1 MSTLSRFGRLALAF
15 GLAAAPLLALAAA
28 PAAFENSLASLDRV
42 DRQVMPAVDLQ
53 ALRNDDARRARG
65 ALPPRFAVP
74 IAVALNPEKSGTWED
89 LDAGHR
95 IWRLRITSPGAHSI
109 NLGFTQYHM
118 PAGGRLLVYPA
129 GMQRNAD
136 PTLVREFSDA
146 DNAPHG
152 QLWTPIVMS
161 DDIVVEAVVPR
172 ERTGELVLELT
183 SVNHDYRGF
192 GRVAAEIATG
202 VTPADVGDVSG
213 SCNVDVV
220 CPEGDPYRDQIR
232 AVAVYSTGG
241 STFCTGSLLNNTA
254 QDRKMYFLTAA
265 HCGINSGNA
274 ASLVVYWNFQNSF
287 CRPVGSA
294 ASGAAGNGTMGQ
306 FQTGA
311 IFRAANTPSDFT
323 LVELDDA
330 PNPAHNLFWNG
341 WDRRSQNFPSAFGIH
356 HPATAE
362 KRISLSTT
370 STATTSYNSTAEPG
384 DGTHVQVKWRPGIGV
399 TEGGSSGSPLY
410 SPEKRVIGQLHGGP
424 SSCSATD
431 ANKRDYYG
439 RVSVSWAGGGS
450 NATRLSNWLDPG
462 STGAQ
467 TLDGLDN
474 TGGPGNTPP
483 TANFSFTTS
492 ALTATFTDTSSDSDG
507 TIASRS
513 WAFGDGTTST
523 ATNPTKT
530 YGASGTYSVTLT
542 VTDNGGATNSATK
555 SVTVSG
561 GGGGNV
567 LTNGV
572 PVTGISGALNSEQTW
587 TLVVPAGASNLTF
600 TTAGGSGDVDMY
612 VRFGAAPTTSTYD
625 CRPYTS
631 GNAETCNIATAQA
644 GTYYVMLRGYA
655 AYSGVTLTGSYTTGG
670 GGGTFS
676 NATDVA
682 ITDNATVESSITVS
696 GIAGN
701 APAALQVA
709 VDIKHTYIGDLKVD
723 LVAPNGTL
731 FNLWNRTGGGTDNII
746 QTFTVNASAVTA
758 NGVWKLRVN
767 DNASADTGKIDS
779 WGLTF

>member
-1 MSTLSRFGRLALAF
+1 MS
-15 GLAAAPLLALAAA
+15 
-28 PAAFENSLASLDRV
+28 
-42 DRQVMPAVDLQ
+42 
-53 ALRNDDARRARG
+53 
-65 ALPPRFAVP
+65 
-74 IAVALNPEKSGTWED
+74 PEKNGTWED
-89 LDAGHR
+89 LDAANR

-109 NLGFTQYHM
+109 NLGFTRYHM

-129 GMQRNAD
+129 GLKGGAD
-136 PTLVREFSDA
+136 PALVREFGVA
-146 DNAPHG
+146 DNAHHG

-172 ERTGELVLELT
+172 AAKDELKLLLT

-202 VTPADVGDVSG
+202 VLPADVGDTSG

-232 AVAVYSTGG
+232 SVAVYSTGG

-254 QDRKMYFLTAA
+254 QDRKMYFLTAN
-265 HCGINSGNA
+265 HCGITSSNA

-287 CRPVGSA
+287 CRAVGSA
-294 ASGAAGNGTMGQ
+294 ASGAAGDGTMSQ

-311 IFRAANTPSDFT
+311 IFRSANAASDFT

-330 PNPAHNLFWNG
+330 ANPAHNVYWNG

-356 HPATAE
+356 HPSTAE
-362 KRISLSTT
+362 KRISLANGA
-370 STATTSYNSTAEPG
+370 TATTSYNSTAEPG
-384 DGTHVQVKWRPGIGV
+384 DGTHVQARWRPGIGV
-399 TEGGSSGSPLY
+399 TEPGSSGSPLF
-410 SPEKRVIGQLHGGP
+410 SNDKRVIGQLHGGP
-424 SSCSATD
+424 SSCTATD
-431 ANKRDYYG
+431 TNKRDYYG
-439 RVSVSWAGGGS
+439 RLSVSWAGGGS
-450 NATRLSNWLDPG
+450 NATRLSNWLDAG
-462 STGAQ
+462 NTGAQ
-467 TLDGLDN
+467 TIDGL
-474 TGGPGNTPP
+474 GGSGGGNVPP
-483 TANFSFTTS
+483 TANFGFTTS

-523 ATNPTKT
+523 ATNPSKT
-530 YGASGTYSVTLT
+530 YAAAGAYNVTLT
-542 VTDNGGATNSATK
+542 VTDNGGATNSSTK
-555 SVTVSG
+555 TVTVSS

-572 PVTGISGALNSEQTW
+572 PVTGISGAQNSEQTW

-600 TTAGGSGDVDMY
+600 TTAGGSGDVDLY
-612 VRFGAAPTTSTYD
+612 VRFGAAPTTATYD

-631 GNAETCNIATAQA
+631 GNGETCNIATAQA

-670 GGGTFS
+670 GGGTFT
-676 NATDVA
+676 NATDVT
-682 ITDNATVESSITVS
+682 ISDNATVESTIAVS

-723 LVAPNGTL
+723 LVAPNGTV
-731 FNLWNRTGGGTDNII
+731 FTLWNRTGGSTDNII
-746 QTFTVNASAVTA
+746 QTFTVNASAVAA
-758 NGVWKLRVN
+758 NGTWRLRVN

>member
-1 MSTLSRFGRLALAF
+1 MSTLSRFGKLVLAA
-15 GLAAAPLLALAAA
+15 GLAASPFAAFAAA
-28 PAAFENSLASLDRV
+28 PAAFDHGLATIDSIDRE
-42 DRQVMPAVDLQ
+42 VMPAVDLE
-53 ALRNDDARRARG
+53 ALRRDDARRARG
-65 ALPPRFAVP
+65 QEPPRFAVP
-74 IAVALNPEKSGTWED
+74 IAVEITPGKSGTWED
-89 LDAGHR
+89 LDAGQR
-95 IWRLRITSPGAHSI
+95 VWRLRITSPGAYSI

-118 PAGGRLLVYPA
+118 PEGGRLLVYPA
-129 GMQRNAD
+129 GMKPGAD
-136 PTLVREFSDA
+136 PSLVREFGAA

-161 DDIVVEAVVPR
+161 DDVVVEAVVPR
-172 ERTGELVLELT
+172 AKLGQFQLKLT

-202 VTPADVGDVSG
+202 VTPNDVGDTSG

-232 AVAVYSTGG
+232 SVAVYSTGG

-265 HCGINSGNA
+265 HCGITSSNA
-274 ASLVVYWNFQNSF
+274 ASLVVYWNFQNSY
-287 CRPVGSA
+287 CRAVGSA
-294 ASGAAGNGTMGQ
+294 ASGAAGDGTMGQ

-311 IFRAANTPSDFT
+311 IFRASNTPSDFT

-330 PNPAHNLFWNG
+330 PNPAHNVYWNG

-356 HPATAE
+356 HPSTAE
-362 KRISLSTT
+362 KRISLANGA
-370 STATTSYNSTAEPG
+370 TATTSYNSTAEPG
-384 DGTHVQVKWRPGIGV
+384 DGTHVQARWRPGIGV
-399 TEGGSSGSPLY
+399 TEPGSSGSPLY
-410 SPEKRVIGQLHGGP
+410 SNEKRVIGQLHGGP

-431 ANKRDYYG
+431 TNKRDYYG
-439 RVSVSWAGGGS
+439 RLSVSWAGGGS
-450 NATRLSNWLDPG
+450 NATRLSNWLDAG
-462 STGAQ
+462 NTGAQ
-467 TLDGLDN
+467 TVDGLGG
-474 TGGPGNTPP
+474 TGGGNIPP
-483 TANFSFTTS
+483 TANFNFTTS
-492 ALTATFTDTSSDSDG
+492 ALTATFTDASTDSDG

-523 ATNPTKT
+523 ATNPSKT
-530 YGASGTYSVTLT
+530 YGAAGTYTVTLT
-542 VTDNGGATNSATK
+542 VTDNGGATNNTSR
-555 SVTVSG
+555 SVTVST

-572 PVTGISGALNSEQTW
+572 PVTGISGAQNSEQTW
-587 TLVVPAGASNLTF
+587 TLAVPAGASNLKF
-600 TTAGGSGDVDMY
+600 TTAGGTGDVDMY
-612 VRFGAAPTTSTYD
+612 VRFGAAPTTATYD

-644 GTYYVMLRGYA
+644 GTYYVMLRGYS

-670 GGGTFS
+670 GGGTFT
-676 NATDVA
+676 NATDVT